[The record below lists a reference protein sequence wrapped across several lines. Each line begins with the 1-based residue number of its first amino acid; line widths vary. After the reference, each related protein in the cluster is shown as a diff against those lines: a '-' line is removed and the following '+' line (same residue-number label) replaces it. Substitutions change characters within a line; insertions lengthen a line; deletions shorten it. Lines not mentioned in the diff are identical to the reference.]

1 MSSDNHLTNVD
12 ATILGAGIAGLS
24 VADELIGRGLKVAII
39 DKKLPGSGASGAPL
53 VLANPATGRRAKMTW
68 KADLCYQHLKNVL
81 ESVQQETEQPFF
93 TENGVLR
100 PALTK
105 EMAEDFE
112 RSPEKYDWP
121 DNWIE
126 WIPEKEF
133 KNKYPFFGDNYGGLH
148 IRKAFSIDPIPFLRS
163 YSDTLVKKGLQTI
176 YNSSV
181 HINSDSKQLK
191 VISSDQEAEFKSEI
205 VIYAV
210 GSAITDMNEWN
221 FLDFS
226 SIKGQTISLDLE
238 EELPFRES
246 ISSLGYMAAD
256 PVKRNRLVIGSTYE
270 HHFDHV
276 KPDQNGKKA
285 LLSKLERTLPGLK
298 SAIKSTDQ
306 WAGVR
311 IAMNDHQPVI
321 GRHPE
326 KENLFIISGLG
337 SKGMIQSRYLAK
349 LLSDQIIENQEPPE
363 EVSISRFS

>member
-1 MSSDNHLTNVD
+1 MSSDNIKNVD

-24 VADELIGRGLKVAII
+24 LADELIKRGLSVAII
-39 DKKLPGSGASGAPL
+39 DKNLPGSGASGAPL
-53 VLANPATGRRAKMTW
+53 VLANPATGRRAKMAW
-68 KADLCYQHLKNVL
+68 NASLCYKYLKNVL
-81 ESVQQETEQPFF
+81 ESVQRETDQPFF
-93 TENGVLR
+93 TENGLLR

-121 DNWIE
+121 DGWIE
-126 WIPEKEF
+126 WIPQIEF
-133 KNKYPFFGDNYGGLH
+133 NNKYPFFGDNYGGLH
-148 IRKAFSIDPIPFLRS
+148 IHKTFSIDPLPFLRS
-163 YSDTLVKKGLQTI
+163 YSEYLEKNGLQTI
-176 YNSSV
+176 YHSSV

-191 VISSDQEAEFKSEI
+191 VVNSDQQAEFESETI
-205 VIYAV
+205 IYAV
-210 GSAITDMNEWN
+210 GSAITEMNEWN

-226 SIKGQTISLDLE
+226 SIKGQTISLDLD

-270 HHFDHV
+270 HHYDHV
-276 KPDQNGKKA
+276 EPDQNGKKA

-311 IAMNDHQPVI
+311 IAMKDHQPVI
-321 GRHPE
+321 GRHPQ
-326 KENLFIISGLG
+326 KQNLFIISGLG

-349 LLSDQIIENQEPPE
+349 LLADLIIENEEPPQ
-363 EVSISRFS
+363 EVSIVRFS

>member
-1 MSSDNHLTNVD
+1 MNSGNFTNVD

-24 VADELIGRGLKVAII
+24 VADELLERGLKVAII
-39 DKKLPGSGASGAPL
+39 DKNLPGSGASGAPL

-81 ESVQQETEQPFF
+81 ESVQQETDQSFF

-121 DNWIE
+121 DNWIK
-126 WIPEKEF
+126 WITRKEF
-133 KNKYPFFGDNYGGLH
+133 KSKYPFFGDNYGGLH
-148 IRKAFSIDPIPFLRS
+148 IHKTFSIDPLPFLRS
-163 YSDTLVKKGLQTI
+163 YSEYLEKNGLQTI
-176 YNSSV
+176 YHSSV

-191 VISSDQEAEFKSEI
+191 VVNSDQQAEFESETI
-205 VIYAV
+205 IYAV
-210 GSAITDMNEWN
+210 GSAITGINEWN

-226 SIKGQTISLDLE
+226 SIKGQTISLDLG

-270 HHFDHV
+270 HHYDHV

-311 IAMNDHQPVI
+311 IAMKDHQPVI

-326 KENLFIISGLG
+326 KENHFIVSGLG

-349 LLSDQIIENQEPPE
+349 LLADQIIENQELPE
-363 EVSISRFS
+363 EISISRFS